1 MAWNIMTGIT
11 CIGMAFTCFWAFQQ
25 ILVDGR
31 TPFEMVMFAGC
42 WFGTM
47 YCAAE
52 SWADLYG
59 VYAQRRRDRELR
71 INRAL
76 DKLAGR

>member
-1 MAWNIMTGIT
+1 MTGLT
-11 CIGMAFTCFWAFQQ
+11 SIGMAFTCFWAFQQ
-25 ILVDGR
+25 MLVDGR
-31 TPFEMVMFAGC
+31 TLFEMVMFAGC
-42 WFGTM
+42 WFSTM